1 MAKTDST
8 KTTSTKKSTT
18 KSTTKPTVTKS
29 SKSLSKKH
37 LARIEKERRQNK
49 ILTIGTISIV
59 AIVAVILIFSVYQA
73 NISKWYKETFVY
85 NRPAAKVGDT
95 VITVQQFDHR
105 VKYERYQLVSTFITY
120 ASSYFA
126 SFFQSQLYQVQNE
139 LDDTLQFGSDVLD
152 KMISEQALVLKAKQ
166 MGITVTDEEVEAEI
180 QANLE
185 YYPSG
190 TPTTPAPSATITY
203 YPTNTLNAVQN
214 TLTYKT
220 PTPLPPTETPLSAEA
235 QQTLDAAAA
244 TETATITETPAEDL
258 TPTETP
264 LPSPTATVFTYNAYT
279 NLYST
284 VVAGIQT
291 NSDLTETELREYIR
305 NILYQRKVYA
315 QLASSVSPDQDM
327 VWARHIL
334 VADEATAKDI
344 LTKLQAGEDWNTLCM
359 NYSTDTSNN
368 TMGGDL
374 GWFTKGTM
382 VSEFEDASWAL
393 KIGAYS
399 EPVKTD
405 YGYHIIQ
412 VLGHEKRQLTADQL
426 STVQSAAYS
435 KFIEDAKIEFGV
447 TKYDIWAKNIPT
459 TPAIPEEYRI
469 VAG

>member
-1 MAKTDST
+1 MAKTGSST
-8 KTTSTKKSTT
+8 TTTKKSSS
-18 KSTTKPTVTKS
+18 KSSSKTA

-37 LARIEKERRQNK
+37 LARIEKEKRQNK

-59 AIVAVILIFSVYQA
+59 AIIAILLLVSVYST
-73 NISKWYKETFVY
+73 NITKWYKATFVY
-85 NRPAAKVGDT
+85 DRPVAKVGDT

-126 SFFQSQLYQVQNE
+126 SFFQSQLLEVQNE

-185 YYPSG
+185 YFPSG
-190 TPTTPAPSATITY
+190 TPNTPSPSPTITY
-203 YPTNTLNAVQN
+203 YPTHTMNALQN

-220 PTPLPPTETPLSAEA
+220 PTPLPPTETPLSVEA
-235 QQTLDAAAA
+235 QQTLDATTP
-244 TETATITETPAEDL
+244 TETATLTETPTAEQ
-258 TPTETP
+258 TQTETP
-264 LPSPTATVFTYNAYT
+264 SPTPTATVFTYNAYT

-305 NILYQRKVYA
+305 TILYERKVYA
-315 QLASSVSPDQDM
+315 EIAKTVPSEQDM

-334 VADEATAKDI
+334 VADEATAKEV
-344 LTKLQAGEDWNTLCM
+344 LAKLQAGEDWNTLCL

-368 TMGGDL
+368 TTGGDL
-374 GWFTKGTM
+374 GWFAKGTM
-382 VSEFEDASWAL
+382 VTEFENAAWAL
-393 KIGAYS
+393 KEGAYS

-426 STVQSAAYS
+426 SSAQSAAYS
-435 KFIEDAKIEFGV
+435 KFIEDAKTEFGV
-447 TKYDIWAKNIPT
+447 TKYDIWARNIPT
-459 TPAIPEEYRI
+459 TPAIPDEYKI
-469 VAG
+469 SAK